1 MAAAGLKTK
10 PTMEIRGNSNDGD
23 GSISFDLMMNVVV
36 TASVTLV
43 KVVNHFIK
51 LGFRLK
57 QTKVGRLSNL

>member
-10 PTMEIRGNSNDGD
+10 PTMEIRGNSDVGS
-23 GSISFDLMMNVVV
+23 SISFDLMMNVVV